1 MLPPPPPPTFAA
13 KPITYK
19 EKQEQERRCALT
31 VREKRWE
38 DIYPL
43 HAAAQRG
50 DRIELMKLIR
60 FRDLNQ
66 QVGNTIQTNF
76 LFLYC

>member
-1 MLPPPPPPTFAA
+1 MIPPPPPPTLSAN

-19 EKQEQERRCALT
+19 EKQEQERKSALT
-31 VREKRWE
+31 VRERRWE

-50 DRIELMKLIR
+50 DEGQVNYLRKIR
-60 FRDLNQ
+60 DPNQ
-66 QVGNTIQTNF
+66 QVRA
-76 LFLYC
+76 